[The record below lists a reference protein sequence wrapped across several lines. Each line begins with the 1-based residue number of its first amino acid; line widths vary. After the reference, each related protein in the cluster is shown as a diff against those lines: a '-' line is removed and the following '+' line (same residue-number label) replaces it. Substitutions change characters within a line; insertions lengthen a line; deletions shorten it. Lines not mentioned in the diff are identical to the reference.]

1 VSEQTGKGDEMA
13 DPRIQKLA
21 DVLVNYSVAIQPRDR
36 VMIRSGPA
44 AAPMAR
50 ALVAAV
56 LDAGGHPLSLASVEG
71 AQEVFFQH
79 ASDDQLLYVHEP
91 YKTIYETY
99 EALISVD
106 ASTNTKAL
114 SNIPP
119 EKMRLASQAQTE
131 IYKVFMERLATGSLR
146 WVGCLYPTNAF
157 AQDGEMSLA
166 EYEDFVYGACLPDP
180 ENPVKYWE
188 DLSARQQ
195 KLVDWLA
202 GKKAVRVEG
211 PGVDLRL
218 SIDGRSFVN
227 CDGKK
232 NMPDGEIFTGPVE
245 DSVEGH
251 VRFSYPSVYMG
262 RKLEG
267 IELWF
272 EKGRVVKSSAEKGED
287 FLTEVLET
295 DEGARFVG
303 EFAIGT
309 NEGITQATGH
319 TLFDEKIVGSFHM
332 AVGAGMP
339 ETGSVNQSAIHWDM
353 ICDLTNGGKIWV
365 DDELF
370 YENGKF
376 VSEG

>member
-1 VSEQTGKGDEMA
+1 MP
-13 DPRIQKLA
+13 DPRIEKLA
-21 DVLVNYSVAIQPRDR
+21 DVLVNYSVGIQPGDR
-36 VMIRSGPA
+36 VMIRTGA
-44 AAPMAR
+44 AATPLAR
-50 ALVAAV
+50 ALLAAV
-56 LDAGGHPLSLASVEG
+56 LKAGGNPMTLQGIEG
-71 AQEVFFQH
+71 AQEVFYEF
-79 ASDDQLLYVHEP
+79 ASDEQLQYIHAP

-99 EALISVD
+99 EALITVD

-114 SNIPP
+114 SNVPP
-119 EKMRLASQAQTE
+119 EKMRLSSQAQKE
-131 IYKVFMERLATGSLR
+131 IYQIFMNRLSTGDVR

-157 AQDGEMSLA
+157 AQDGEMSLT
-166 EYEDFVYGACLPDP
+166 EYEDFVYGACLPDFDD
-180 ENPVKYWE
+180 PVGFWRA
-188 DLSARQQ
+188 LSTRQQ

-202 GKKAVRVEG
+202 GKKALRVEG
-211 PGVDLRL
+211 PNVDLRMA
-218 SIDGRSFVN
+218 IEGRVFVN

-267 IELWF
+267 IELTF
-272 EKGRVVKSSAEKGED
+272 EQGKVVKASAEKGED
-287 FLTEVLET
+287 FLSEILKT
-295 DEGARFVG
+295 DEGARYVG

-309 NEGITQATGH
+309 NEGITRATGH

-332 AVGAGMP
+332 ALGASIP
-339 ETGSVNQSAIHWDM
+339 ESGGVNQSGIHWDM
-353 ICDLTNGGKIWV
+353 VCDLSRGGRIFV

-376 VSEG
+376 VIEG